1 MKKFYTLAAAAVLA
15 MSANAQLFVCGDG
28 EGIAWTPDA
37 PMEVALVNGS
47 YTFDINNLSMFKIS
61 TTFGDWDTFNGG
73 AKTATVEESNLGSP
87 VALVDGDVN
96 IMCPWIGNYHIV
108 VAGDLSTI
116 TMTTTT
122 PKPVGFKAV
131 YLRGGMNDWGA
142 PEAWRM
148 ETSDGITYW
157 FDCVGETA
165 IPAATEFKIA
175 DAGWA
180 QINYG
185 AAGIVAPDEEF
196 PNEFYYNGNNSITEE
211 EYTGTIKAVLPEE
224 LGDGSVMLVYL
235 FPTIVEHGGAGVSN
249 VNVDANAP
257 AVYYNLQGVEVINPA
272 NGLFIKVQGNTVT
285 KVLVK

>member
-15 MSANAQLFVCGDG
+15 MSANAQLYVCGDG
-28 EGIAWTPDA
+28 DGIAWSPDA
-37 PMEVALVNGS
+37 PMEVALVNGN
-47 YTFDINNLSMFKIS
+47 YTFDITNLSMFKIS
-61 TTFGDWDTFNGG
+61 TSFGDWDTFNSA
-73 AKTATVEESNLGSP
+73 AKTAMVEEANLGTP
-87 VALVDGDVN
+87 VDLVDGDVN
-96 IMCPWIGNYHIV
+96 IMCPWIGDYHIV
-108 VAGDLSTI
+108 VAGDLSAI
-116 TMTTTT
+116 IMTTNT

-142 PEAWRM
+142 PEDWRM

-157 FDCVGETA
+157 FDCQGATA

-185 AAGIVAPDEEF
+185 AAGIVAADDEF

-211 EYTGTIKAVLPEE
+211 EYTGTIKAILPEE

-235 FPTIVEHGGAGVSN
+235 YPTIVDHGNAGVSN

-257 AVYYNLQGVEVINPA
+257 AVYYNLQGVEVVNPA
-272 NGLFIKVQGNTVT
+272 NGLFIKVQGNTVS